1 MKKTIAMILVISIF
15 LASVA
20 CGETLPT
27 TAPTTDPSTVPTS
40 NPTTAPTTQPTVP
53 PTTEP
58 TTAPT
63 AEPTNPPTDP
73 TVIPTMDPDATLPG
87 EIQTYAGVAYL
98 TVNPSFAV
106 YFNASGEVLKVEA
119 LNDDA
124 AELLTDFNG
133 YEGFPCAAVLAS
145 LVEAVGEAGYLE
157 NGAEISISIE
167 PVEDGELDETFAAT
181 LQTEVNDEV
190 TAALSRNEWDAEVTV
205 EHHDK
210 PQGPHHPGP
219 GKPDPTDPTD
229 PPSPPTDPT
238 EPTAPPTTPTEPT
251 VPTDP
256 SHEHDYR
263 QKEVVNA
270 TCIDDGYTIY
280 ECSCGSYYAD
290 DFVESLGH
298 DYRVVVVDP
307 TTESEGYTDH
317 ICDRCGYS
325 YKDNYVAKLENKL
338 AFTDVDDV
346 IYVVSFCSVFAEP
359 NTRGTRLG
367 EVHRGDSAQRT
378 GISEDGKWSRILYN
392 GEVGYIS
399 NTYISTTPPET
410 EPPTEDNGWDGH
422 TYADPDTGISW
433 DGVSPILYYYE
444 DGTTGYEPREGAKY
458 EWYPGVWITY
468 HEPVVS
474 DRCCSQCGKPYG
486 DGRNGTCLRKLMV
499 DWTCEHC
506 GTFVKAKECHTC
518 PED

>member
-15 LASVA
+15 LACVA
-20 CGETLPT
+20 CGE
-27 TAPTTDPSTVPTS
+27 TVPTS
-40 NPTTAPTTQPTVP
+40 NPTTAPTNQPTVP

-73 TVIPTMDPDATLPG
+73 TVIPTLDPDATLPG

-325 YKDNYVAKLENKL
+325 YKDNYVAKIEAEQEDPFEETYDTMWVSFTETGMWVEPSIQAETIVRLKRGEAVIRIGIGENNWSR
-338 AFTDVDDV
+338 V
-346 IYVVSFCSVFAEP
+346 IY
-359 NTRGTRLG
+359 
-367 EVHRGDSAQRT
+367 
-378 GISEDGKWSRILYN
+378 N
-392 GEVGYIS
+392 GQVGYMRTS
-399 NTYISTTPPET
+399 ALSFDPPAT
-410 EPPTEDNGWDGH
+410 EPPTEPTEDNGWDGH

-474 DRCCSQCGKPYG
+474 DRCCNVCGRPYG
-486 DGRNGTCLRKLMV
+486 DGRNGTCICRLLV
-499 DWTCEHC
+499 DWDCEFC
-506 GTFVKAKECHTC
+506 GTHVEAGECHTC